1 VHDVRQQSLMKDD
14 VSSRGVNWKMKK
26 VKKFTQ
32 YNQWVQAW
40 GSILVL
46 HNLLIYGTVS
56 TFFEESF
63 VTIRLPTLGNAR
75 IPS

>member
-1 VHDVRQQSLMKDD
+1 
-14 VSSRGVNWKMKK
+14 MKK